1 MEEKEEY
8 KVIGMLSV
16 MFNDIVEEE
25 NMKYNIMGLV
35 LSVYID
41 F

>member
-8 KVIGMLSV
+8 KVNGMLSV

-25 NMKYNIMGLV
+25 NMKDNIMGLV

>member
-25 NMKYNIMGLV
+25 NMKDNIMGLV